1 MSLFRMKEC
10 SLPSF
15 LPQISPILKQ
25 PNTPITTMVT
35 IDLVVKSPM
44 SEFFKMSGSMST
56 VIGLL
61 NVRVEG
67 SLVFKKCFKVV

>member
-1 MSLFRMKEC
+1 MSVLW
-10 SLPSF
+10 LPSADF
-15 LPQISPILKQ
+15 TYPEAAKNS
-25 PNTPITTMVT
+25 NN
-35 IDLVVKSPM
+35 DHLVVKSPK

-67 SLVFKKCFKVV
+67 SLVFRKCFKVV